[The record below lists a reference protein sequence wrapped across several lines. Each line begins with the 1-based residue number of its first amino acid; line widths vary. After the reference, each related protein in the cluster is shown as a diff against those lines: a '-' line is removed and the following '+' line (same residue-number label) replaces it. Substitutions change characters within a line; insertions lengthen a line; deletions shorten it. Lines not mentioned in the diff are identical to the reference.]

1 MNINISNKKAYYDYF
16 IHDKYEVGIELIGCE
31 VKSIRQGKMNLR
43 DSYISIDNDELFLK
57 QAHISP
63 YDKKD
68 GFGDI
73 DAYRKRK
80 LLAHKREIAKLKHS
94 CEQKGFSI
102 VPLKAYFKQGK
113 VKLEIALATGK
124 KNYDKRQS
132 IKENEA
138 KRKMGEV

>member
-1 MNINISNKKAYYDYF
+1 MINIQNKKAYYDYF
-16 IHDKYEVGIELIGCE
+16 IHDKFEVGIELIGCE

-43 DSYISIDNDELFLK
+43 DSYVSIDNGELFLK

-63 YDKKD
+63 YENKD
-68 GFGDI
+68 GFGDV

-80 LLAHKREIAKLKHS
+80 LLAHKSEIAKLKKS
-94 CEQKGFSI
+94 TEQKGFSI
-102 VPLKAYFKQGK
+102 VPLKAYFKNGK
-113 VKLEIALATGK
+113 VKLEIAIASGK

-138 KRKMGEV
+138 KRKMSEV

>member
-1 MNINISNKKAYYDYF
+1 MIKIQNKKAYYDYF
-16 IHDKYEVGIELIGCE
+16 IQDKLEVGIELIGCE
-31 VKSIRQGKMNLR
+31 VKSIRQGKMNLK
-43 DSYISIDNDELFLK
+43 DSYVSIDNNELFLK

-63 YDKKD
+63 YENKD
-68 GFGDI
+68 SFSDV

-80 LLAHKREIAKLKHS
+80 LLAHKNEIAKLKKS
-94 CEQKGFSI
+94 MEQKGFSI